1 MIDGRLSVA
10 YTVSPAVRGDVQGSY
25 SARIQ
30 SQTNGKAVRPQELH
44 VFRFA
49 QCVPELGAR
58 SWDAGDNR
66 DEAR

>member
-1 MIDGRLSVA
+1 LSVA

-25 SARIQ
+25 GARIQ
-30 SQTNGKAVRPQELH
+30 SQTQWQGHTATGIARV
-44 VFRFA
+44 A